1 MGKAETRALQWDLES
16 FSLLRYPE
24 VLTRLIE
31 SGNFICPSP
40 TEFRE
45 KSYFLRHDVD
55 FSVRNAIKMARV
67 ENKLGIHAHYYFLA
81 DSQSYNVASSNFRNV
96 VDEIKS
102 LGHCLGLHF
111 DRQNESISVEDEFL
125 TQIKRLSVA
134 AKMEIRTYSPH
145 NPGSSTMRYARDIPQ
160 EYINAYS
167 FVNEGRMGYIS
178 DSNGKWQSDYLLEF
192 LEEVRKKS
200 YQILIHPEWW
210 TEQEMEPLSKIIF
223 ALGEEYLG
231 ILTDYLESTISAP
244 RYSIQQRINMR
255 NQIDAIAGS
264 IKVIVDK

>member
-1 MGKAETRALQWDLES
+1 MEKVEIRALQSDLQS
-16 FSLLRYPE
+16 FSLIRYPE
-24 VLTRLIE
+24 LLTRLIE
-31 SGNFICPSP
+31 SGNFICPTR

-55 FSVRNAIKMARV
+55 FSIRNAIKMARI

-81 DSQSYNVASSNFRNV
+81 DSQSYNVTSMHFRNA

-111 DRQNESISVEDEFL
+111 DRQNESISVEEEFL

-134 AKMEIRTYSPH
+134 AKIEIRAYSPH
-145 NPGSSTMRYARDIPQ
+145 NPGPLVMKYTRDIPQ

-167 FVNEGRMGYIS
+167 YVNEGKMGYIS
-178 DSNGKWQSDYLLEF
+178 DSNGKWQSDYLDEF
-192 LEEVRKKS
+192 LQKTRKND

-223 ALGEEYLG
+223 ALGEEFLG
-231 ILTDYLESTISAP
+231 NLTDYLESTISAP
-244 RYSIQQRINMR
+244 RYSVQQRINMR
-255 NQIDAIAGS
+255 NQIDSIASS
-264 IKVIVDK
+264 IKVILGK

>member
-1 MGKAETRALQWDLES
+1 MEKAEIRALQSDLES
-16 FSLLRYPE
+16 FSLIRYPK

-31 SGNFICPSP
+31 TGSFVCPSP
-40 TEFRE
+40 TEFRK

-55 FSVRNAIKMARV
+55 FSIRNAVKMARI
-67 ENKLGIHAHYYFLA
+67 EKQLGIHAHFYFLT
-81 DSQSYNVASSNFRNV
+81 DSQSYNVGSSNFRNT

-102 LGHCLGLHF
+102 LGHCLGLHY
-111 DRQNESISVEDEFL
+111 DRQNESISVEEEFL

-134 AKMEIRTYSPH
+134 AKMEIGIYSPH
-145 NPGSSTMRYARDIPQ
+145 NPGPLVMKYARDIPP

-167 FVNEGRMGYIS
+167 YVNEGRMGYIS

-192 LEEVRKKS
+192 LQDDSKNS

-223 ALGEEYLG
+223 ALGEQFLG
-231 ILTDYLESTISAP
+231 NLTDYLESTTSAP
-244 RYSIQQRINMR
+244 RYSVQQRIKMR
-255 NQIDAIAGS
+255 NQIDAIASS
-264 IKVIVDK
+264 IKVNLDK